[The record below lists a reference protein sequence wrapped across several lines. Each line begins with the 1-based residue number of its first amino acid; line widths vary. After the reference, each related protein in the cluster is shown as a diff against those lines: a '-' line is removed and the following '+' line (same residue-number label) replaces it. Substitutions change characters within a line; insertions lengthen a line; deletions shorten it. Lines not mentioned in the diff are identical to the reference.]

1 MQERLSMRKIKDVLR
16 LQAAGLSN
24 RQIAK
29 GLRIARST
37 IGEYLQRA
45 EKAGVSWPLAAELT
59 EAELEAKLFTHP
71 NIFSTSSGTSHL
83 PTKALPDFARVHQE
97 MQEHRRV
104 SLTLAQLW
112 CEYKDQYPD
121 GYQYTQYTE
130 YYRRWRIKNLDPVM
144 RQTHKPGEKLFVDYT
159 DGLYITDPGTGDKLL
174 TYLWVGA
181 WGASNFTY
189 AEATLSQALPA
200 WVMSHVH
207 AFEYYGCI
215 PAVITPDNLKSGVSK
230 ACYYEPDINPTYADL
245 ANHYDFAVLPA
256 RPYHPRDKAVVEN
269 GVLISK
275 RWILAVLR
283 HRTFYSLEE
292 MNKAIRELLERLN
305 TRVMRKVKKSRRDL
319 FEALDRP
326 AARALPSVPYEYADW
341 LKAGVHI
348 DYHVDVERHY
358 YSVPF
363 RLIHERLDIR
373 LTATTFEAFFRGER
387 AAAHVRSYVA
397 GGRTTLKEHM
407 PPSHQKHLEWSP
419 SRIISWA
426 GTIGPSMAHLV
437 KKIMDDRPYPEH
449 GYRACM
455 GVLQLAKHYPAARA
469 EAAALRAV
477 QFNTCSFKSFKNIL
491 LKGLDRLNAQGRN
504 DSASTVHGNIR
515 GPKYYH

>member
-1 MQERLSMRKIKDVLR
+1 MQERLSMRKIQDVLR
-16 LQAAGLSN
+16 LKYDCGLSN
-24 RQIAK
+24 RQIARS
-29 GLRIARST
+29 LQISRSAIA
-37 IGEYLQRA
+37 EYLERA
-45 EKAGVSWPLAAELT
+45 GKAGVGWPLPAGLT
-59 EAELEAKLFTHP
+59 DAELEAKLFTHP
-71 NIFSTSSGTSHL
+71 NISAQLRPKT
-83 PTKALPDFARVHQE
+83 LPDFAHVHDE
-97 MQEHRRV
+97 LRTHRRLD
-104 SLTLAQLW
+104 LTLTQLW
-112 CEYKDQYPD
+112 CEYKEEHPED
-121 GYQYTQYTE
+121 GYQYSQFCEHYS
-130 YYRRWRIKNLDPVM
+130 RWQKKNLDLVM
-144 RQTHKPGEKLFVDYT
+144 RQTHRPGEKLFVDYSE
-159 DGLYITDPGTGDKLL
+159 GLYIIDPATGDKLL

-200 WVMSHVH
+200 WVMSHVR
-207 AFEYYGCI
+207 AFTYFGCC
-215 PAVITPDNLKSGVSK
+215 PSVVTPDNLKSGVSK

-275 RWILAVLR
+275 RWILSVLR

-292 MNKAIRELLERLN
+292 LNKAIGELLEKLN
-305 TRVMRKVKKSRRDL
+305 TRLMRKVKKSRREL
-319 FEALDRP
+319 FESLDRP
-326 AARALPSVPYEYADW
+326 AARTLPPTPYEYADW
-341 LKAGVHI
+341 LKASVHI
-348 DYHVDVERHY
+348 DYHVEVERHL

-373 LTATTFEAFFRGER
+373 LTATTFEAFFKGER
-387 AAAHVRSYVA
+387 VAAHARNYVP
-397 GGRTTLKEHM
+397 GGRTTLPEHM
-407 PPSHQKHLEWSP
+407 PPSHQKHLEWTP

-455 GVLQLAKHYPAARA
+455 GVLQLAKHYPPSRA

-491 LKGLDRLNAQGRN
+491 LKGLDRLNAQGRT
-504 DSASTVHGNIR
+504 DSATAVHGNIR
-515 GPKYYH
+515 GSKYYH